1 MKQYFIIRS
10 RDQWDND
17 KYLRTNYIGA
27 IEGNH
32 WVKSRVTYYNDI
44 KCATK
49 FETLK
54 EAMNYVNKSKAVGL
68 SILKIEEVYNKEVK

>member
-32 WVKSRVTYYNDI
+32 WSKPRVTYYNEI
-44 KCATK
+44 NCATK
-49 FETLK
+49 FETLD
-54 EAMNYVNKSKAVGL
+54 EAMSYVRKSKAVGL
-68 SILKIEEVYNKEVK
+68 SILRIEEVYIKEVK